1 MPTVLRLDGYRL
13 YFYSD
18 EGNEPPHIH
27 IAIGDSVAKYWLIPV
42 ELAKSKGLRDHQL
55 NDIRLLVI
63 EHRDRLLEAW
73 YDHFSA

>member
-1 MPTVLRLDGYRL
+1 MPTVLRIGGYRL

-18 EGNEPPHIH
+18 EGSEPPHIH
-27 IAIGDSVAKYWLIPV
+27 VAIADCVAKYWLDPV

-63 EHRDRLLEAW
+63 RYRDRLLEAW
-73 YDHFSA
+73 YDHFNP